1 MVEQIPLKDKVVG
14 SNPTPPILCTQN
26 SKYTKTSSQKMFFL
40 LYKNIRDFISGLERY
55 LNTVNMLLFVSFL
68 PDFLLLSSFK
78 TLLLKY
84 LSQ

>member
-1 MVEQIPLKDKVVG
+1 
-14 SNPTPPILCTQN
+14 
-26 SKYTKTSSQKMFFL
+26 MFFVIWKYKR
-40 LYKNIRDFISGLERY
+40 LYFSLNEWLERY
-55 LNTVNMLLFVSFL
+55 LNAVNMHIFVSFL

>member
-1 MVEQIPLKDKVVG
+1 M
-14 SNPTPPILCTQN
+14 
-26 SKYTKTSSQKMFFL
+26 
-40 LYKNIRDFISGLERY
+40 ERH
-55 LNTVNMLLFVSFL
+55 LNAVNMLMFICFL

>member
-1 MVEQIPLKDKVVG
+1 
-14 SNPTPPILCTQN
+14 
-26 SKYTKTSSQKMFFL
+26 MFFL

>member
-1 MVEQIPLKDKVVG
+1 MNVV
-14 SNPTPPILCTQN
+14 
-26 SKYTKTSSQKMFFL
+26 M
-40 LYKNIRDFISGLERY
+40 FIS
-55 LNTVNMLLFVSFL
+55 VL